1 MCCTANDD
9 FVVKQSLNKDIM
21 HINITN
27 IPITA
32 NYKGLC
38 QEQFV
43 QRQIDLPSDYIT
55 FLGLCLQEVLHPT
68 QTRL

>member
-43 QRQIDLPSDYIT
+43 QRQIY
-55 FLGLCLQEVLHPT
+55 H
-68 QTRL
+68 QTTSLS